1 MRPQGHRAQTCEDTW
16 DVVVDTAPRP
26 VLRHRAASKP
36 VVNPLFLSFQGEPKR
51 SAFHSHIKS
60 VLYQT
65 SINFLLKILQKV
77 CPDTVAYSW

>member
-36 VVNPLFLSFQGEPKR
+36 SVNPLFLSFRGNP
-51 SAFHSHIKS
+51 S
-60 VLYQT
+60 VLHFILISSQFYIKRV
-65 SINFLLKILQKV
+65 SIFYSKYFKKCARIL
-77 CPDTVAYSW
+77 